1 VYRRLS
7 NVLWL
12 TRSRAVLAACVL
24 VLLCSGCARRIDLAA
39 VLREANAAYAQGDYA
54 RAAWLFHT
62 LKQRRVLQDNA
73 ALRVSL
79 GACYLKLGW
88 LPYAGGEFS
97 RAIEFER
104 TNATA
109 WLGLGTVY
117 AHTNDQRKAIDCY
130 LQAQQFEPK
139 NAALYRKL
147 GNALF
152 AIKEYAQAADHYL
165 YACSLGDENDALF
178 ATVGHCYERT
188 YQWQKAVNA
197 YLKAYALNRRNT
209 YVVLRLAVLYRDQF
223 NNMVQ
228 MKVYYDILRKINP
241 QVAHAEARA
250 FEDRLRTAL
259 VSNPLFATGGATSAA
274 PTRASGATNAV
285 TLLSHD
291 QQQSQ
296 AAADHY
302 EKLARVSI
310 LNDDAKGAL
319 KYFTHAFSNDT
330 TRVHY
335 LKEIAGLYEKSF
347 QDLSTALTFYEQYLA
362 AYKDKNEPEFDQMV
376 SYVRALRDRYVQ
388 QDAERQ
394 RRQAEDEQRVREETE
409 RRQQAEAERLTQ
421 YEVAK
426 TSAETYNSLLDEG
439 TRCMRNES
447 LDLERA
453 RQAYQKAIA
462 LDAKV
467 PNAYYNLGL
476 VYLRMTNFVQSIPY
490 FEKALEQDKT
500 FADAH
505 LALGMAYERQR
516 QIPSAIEHY
525 QLYLE
530 VAPNGAHA
538 DAVRDWVTRHAGAQ

>member
-1 VYRRLS
+1 
-7 NVLWL
+7 VL
-12 TRSRAVLAACVL
+12 VACAL
-24 VLLCSGCARRIDLAA
+24 VLLCGGCARRIDLAA

-97 RAIEFER
+97 RAIEFDP

-130 LQAQQFEPK
+130 LQAQQCDPK

-165 YACSLGDENDALF
+165 YAASLGDENDALF
-178 ATVGHCYERT
+178 ATVGYCYERT

-197 YLKAYALNRRNT
+197 YLKAYALNRRNA

-228 MKVYYDILRKINP
+228 MKIYYDILCRINP

-259 VSNPLFATGGATSAA
+259 VSNPLFAPGATSAVPA
-274 PTRASGATNAV
+274 RADGTTNAV
-285 TLLSHD
+285 PLLSPA
-291 QQQSQ
+291 QQQRQ
-296 AAADHY
+296 ATADHY
-302 EKLARVSI
+302 EKLARRSV

-319 KYFTHAFSNDT
+319 KYFTCALSNDP

-347 QDLSTALTFYEQYLA
+347 QDLSTALKFYDQYLA
-362 AYKDKNEPEFDQMV
+362 AFKDKNDPEFDQMV
-376 SYVRALRDRYVQ
+376 SYVRALHDRYVQ

-394 RRQAEDEQRVREETE
+394 RRQAEEEQRVREETA
-409 RRQQAEAERLTQ
+409 RRQQEEAARLTQ
-421 YEVAK
+421 YEAAK
-426 TSAETYNSLLDEG
+426 ESAETYNSLLDEG
-439 TRCMRNES
+439 ARCMRDES

-462 LDAKV
+462 LDPKV

-490 FEKALEQDKT
+490 FEKALEQDAT
-500 FADAH
+500 FADGH

-516 QIPSAIEHY
+516 QIPNAIEHY

-530 VAPNGAHA
+530 VAPKGAHA

>member
-1 VYRRLS
+1 M
-7 NVLWL
+7 
-12 TRSRAVLAACVL
+12 LAACAA
-24 VLLCSGCARRIDLAA
+24 LLGGGCARRIDLAA

-73 ALRVSL
+73 ALRISL

-97 RAIEFER
+97 RAIEFDR

-109 WLGLGTVY
+109 WIGLGTVY

-130 LQAQQFEPK
+130 LQAQQFEPN
-139 NAALYRKL
+139 NAGLYRKF

-152 AIKEYAQAADHYL
+152 AIKEYAQAADYYIH
-165 YACSLGDENDALF
+165 AAALGDENDALF
-178 ATVGHCYERT
+178 ATVGYCYERIFI
-188 YQWQKAVNA
+188 WQKAVDA
-197 YLKAYALNRRNT
+197 YRKAYALNRRNA

-223 NNMVQ
+223 NNIVQ
-228 MKVYYDILRKINP
+228 MKLYYDILCRINP

-250 FEDRLRTAL
+250 FEDRMRTAL
-259 VSNPLFATGGATSAA
+259 VSNPILAGGATAA
-274 PTRASGATNAV
+274 PPTRAGGATNAV
-285 TLLSHD
+285 ALLSPA

-296 AAADHY
+296 AAANQF
-302 EKLARVSI
+302 EKLARRSI
-310 LNDDAKGAL
+310 LNDDAKNAL
-319 KYFTHAFSNDT
+319 KYFMCTLSNDP
-330 TRVHY
+330 TRVY
-335 LKEIAGLYEKSF
+335 CLKEIAGLYEKSF
-347 QDLSTALTFYEQYLA
+347 LDLSTALNYYDQFLA

-394 RRQAEDEQRVREETE
+394 RRQAEEEQQVRAAAE
-409 RRQQAEAERLTQ
+409 RRQQEEAERLTLF
-421 YEVAK
+421 EVTKA
-426 TSAETYNSLLDEG
+426 SPETYNGLLDEG
-439 TRCMRNES
+439 ARCMRDES

-476 VYLRMTNFVQSIPY
+476 VYLRLTNFVQSIPY
-490 FEKALEQDKT
+490 FEKALEQDKA

-505 LALGMAYERQR
+505 LALGMAYERQH
-516 QIPSAIEHY
+516 QMPLASEHY

-530 VAPNGAHA
+530 VAPNGTHA
-538 DAVRDWVTRHAGAQ
+538 GAVRDWVTRHAGAQ

>member
-1 VYRRLS
+1 MVM
-7 NVLWL
+7 WL
-12 TRSRAVLAACVL
+12 TRPQVVLAACVL
-24 VLLCSGCARRIDLAA
+24 ALLCGGCARRIDLAA
-39 VLREANAAYAQGDYA
+39 VLRKANAAYAQGDYA
-54 RAAWLFHT
+54 RATWLFRT
-62 LKQRRVLQDNA
+62 LKQRRDLQDNA
-73 ALRVSL
+73 ALRISL

-97 RAIEFER
+97 RAIEFDH

-117 AHTNDQRKAIDCY
+117 AHTNEQRKAIDCY
-130 LQAQQFEPK
+130 QQAQQFDSR

-165 YACSLGDENDALF
+165 YAASLGDENDDLF
-178 ATVGHCYERT
+178 ATVGYCNERT

-197 YLKAYALNRRNT
+197 YLKAYALNRRNA

-228 MKVYYDILRKINP
+228 MKMYYDILRRINP
-241 QVAHAEARA
+241 QVAQAEARA

-259 VSNPLFATGGATSAA
+259 VSNPLFATGATAA
-274 PTRASGATNAV
+274 PPARASGVTNAV
-285 TLLSHD
+285 PLLSPE
-291 QQQSQ
+291 QQQRQ
-296 AAADHY
+296 ATADHY
-302 EKLARVSI
+302 EKLARRSV

-319 KYFTHAFSNDT
+319 KYFTCAFSNDPH
-330 TRVHY
+330 RVHY

-347 QDLSTALTFYEQYLA
+347 QDLSTALMFYEKYLA
-362 AYKDKNEPEFDQMV
+362 AFKDKTEPEFDQMA

-394 RRQAEDEQRVREETE
+394 RRQAEAEQQARAETE
-409 RRQQAEAERLTQ
+409 RRQQEEAARCTQ
-421 YEVAK
+421 FEAVK
-426 TSAETYNSLLDEG
+426 ESAETYNSLLDEG
-439 TRCMRNES
+439 ARCMRDES

-462 LDAKV
+462 LDPKV

-476 VYLRMTNFVQSIPY
+476 VFLRLTNFVQSIPY
-490 FEKALEQDKT
+490 FEKALEQDAA
-500 FADAH
+500 FADGH